1 MSCFGKVFDSL
12 TSKIQRFQRFKN
24 VQLFLGFI
32 LIYRT
37 NLKRLKWQK
46 IANLVVKFFKSLICH
61 VLVKSLTAWKVK
73 FNVFKDSKMSSF
85 SWVSFW
91 SIEAI
96 WEDWNGKK
104 LLSASFSFETV
115 NYVFLL
121 KKASLVSSNVSFLR
135 FRYFR
140 RINLALNESS

>member
-91 SIEAI
+91 SIEPI

-115 NYVFLL
+115 NYVLLL
-121 KKASLVSSNVSFLR
+121 KKASSVSSNVSFLR
-135 FRYFR
+135 FRHFR

>member
-135 FRYFR
+135 FRHFR